1 MKIISLLPADTY
13 TVINRTVFTEKDKN
27 NLITLYEPII
37 GPIPVALYL
46 TLFRDLDKLEIIST
60 DFTHHHLMTIM
71 RTGLDIIKTARE
83 SLEAV
88 GLLKTYYKEGE
99 VNSYVYE
106 LYSPLSAREFFNNPI
121 FNIVLYNNIGKEEYE
136 LLKGEYSKLNFD
148 LRDYVDITKPMNMT
162 FKPSNM
168 VESIDAREKKTLGL
182 NITDQIDF
190 DLLISSLPKN
200 LINERTFNKKTKELI
215 VNLSFVYN
223 LDTLKML
230 ELLRMVINENGSI
243 DKEELRKSARKY
255 YQYNNS
261 GNLPTLIYRT
271 QPEYLKSP
279 SGGMSNKDKII
290 AVFENTTPHDFLKSK
305 YKGSSPTSR
314 DLKLLET
321 LLEDVKLQPAVVN
334 VLVDYVLKKNNNKL
348 NQAFVETIAGQ
359 WKRSGVETAK
369 EAMELAIQ
377 ENKKINKKI
386 ETKTNKKVSSK
397 TPVWF
402 NETIEKEE
410 ISEEERKELTE
421 LLKEFR

>member
-13 TVINRTVFTEKDKN
+13 TIVNRTILTEKDKN

-46 TLFRDLDKLEIIST
+46 TLIRDLDKLEIMSG
-60 DFTHHHLMTIM
+60 DLTHHHLMTIM
-71 RTGLDIIKTARE
+71 RTSLDIIKTARE
-83 SLEAV
+83 TLEAV
-88 GLLKTYYKEGE
+88 GLLKTYFKEGDS
-99 VNSYVYE
+99 NSYVYE
-106 LYSPLSAREFFNNPI
+106 LYSPLSANEFFNNPV

-136 LLKGEYSKLNFD
+136 LLKLEYSKLHID
-148 LRDYVDITKPMNMT
+148 LKEYEDITKPMNMT
-162 FKPSNM
+162 FKSSNM
-168 VESIDAREKKTLGL
+168 IEPILAREKKSLGL

-190 DLLISSLPKN
+190 NLLISSLPKT

-215 VNLSFVYN
+215 TNLSFVYN
-223 LDTLKML
+223 LDTLKMI

-243 DKEELRKSARKY
+243 NKEELRKSARKY

-271 QPEYLKSP
+271 QPEYLKTP

-305 YKGSSPTSR
+305 YKGSSPTPR
-314 DLKLLET
+314 DLKLLEE

-359 WKRSGVETAK
+359 WKRNGVETAK

-386 ETKTNKKVSSK
+386 ENKTNKRVSLK

-410 ISEEERKELTE
+410 ISEEERIELTE

>member
-13 TVINRTVFTEKDKN
+13 TVINRTILTEKDKN

-46 TLFRDLDKLEIIST
+46 TLLRDLDKLEIMSG
-60 DFTHHHLMTIM
+60 DLTHHHLMSIM
-71 RTGLDIIKTARE
+71 RTGLDIIRTARE
-83 SLEAV
+83 TLEAV
-88 GLLKTYYKEGE
+88 GLLKTYFKEGDT
-99 VNSYVYE
+99 NSYVYE
-106 LYSPLSAREFFNNPI
+106 LYSPLTANEFFNNPV

-136 LLKGEYSKLNFD
+136 LLKIEYSKLHID
-148 LRDYVDITKPMNMT
+148 LKDYEDITKPMNMT
-162 FKPSNM
+162 FKSSNTI
-168 VESIDAREKKTLGL
+168 ETIEAKEKKTLGL

-215 VNLSFVYN
+215 TNLSFVYN
-223 LDTLKML
+223 LDTLKMI
-230 ELLRMVINENGSI
+230 ELLRMVITENGTI
-243 DKEELRKSARKY
+243 NKEELRKSARKY

-271 QPEYLKSP
+271 QPEYLKNP

-314 DLKLLET
+314 DLKLLEE

-348 NQAFVETIAGQ
+348 NQSFVETIAGQ
-359 WKRSGVETAK
+359 WKRNGVETAK

-386 ETKTNKKVSSK
+386 ETKTNKKVSPK

>member
-13 TVINRTVFTEKDKN
+13 TVINRTILTEKDKN

-46 TLFRDLDKLEIIST
+46 TLLRDLDKLEIMSG
-60 DFTHHHLMTIM
+60 DLTHHHLMSIM
-71 RTGLDIIKTARE
+71 RTGLDIIRTARE
-83 SLEAV
+83 TLEAV
-88 GLLKTYYKEGE
+88 GLLKTYFKEGDT
-99 VNSYVYE
+99 NSYVYE
-106 LYSPLSAREFFNNPI
+106 LYSPLTANEFFNNPV

-136 LLKGEYSKLNFD
+136 LLKIEYSKLHID
-148 LRDYVDITKPMNMT
+148 LKDYEDITKPMNMT
-162 FKPSNM
+162 FKSSNTI
-168 VESIDAREKKTLGL
+168 ETIEAKEKKTLGL

-215 VNLSFVYN
+215 TNLSFVYN
-223 LDTLKML
+223 LDTLKMI
-230 ELLRMVINENGSI
+230 ELLRMVITENGTI
-243 DKEELRKSARKY
+243 NKEELRKSARKY

-271 QPEYLKSP
+271 QPEYLKNP

-314 DLKLLET
+314 DLKLLEE

-348 NQAFVETIAGQ
+348 NQSFVETIAGQ
-359 WKRSGVETAK
+359 WKRNGVETAK

-386 ETKTNKKVSSK
+386 ETKTNKKVSPK

-402 NETIEKEE
+402 NETIQKEE

>member
-13 TVINRTVFTEKDKN
+13 TVINRTILTEKDKN

-46 TLFRDLDKLEIIST
+46 TLLRDLDKLEIMSG
-60 DFTHHHLMTIM
+60 DLTHHHLMSIM
-71 RTGLDIIKTARE
+71 RTGLDIIRTARE
-83 SLEAV
+83 TLEAV
-88 GLLKTYYKEGE
+88 GLLKTYFKEGDT
-99 VNSYVYE
+99 NSYVYE
-106 LYSPLSAREFFNNPI
+106 LYSPLAANEFFNNPV

-136 LLKGEYSKLNFD
+136 LLKMEYSKLHID
-148 LRDYVDITKPMNMT
+148 LKDYEDITKPMNMT
-162 FKPSNM
+162 FKSSNTI
-168 VESIDAREKKTLGL
+168 ETIEAKEKKTLGL

-215 VNLSFVYN
+215 TNLSFVYN
-223 LDTLKML
+223 LDTLKMI
-230 ELLRMVINENGSI
+230 ELLRMVITENGTI
-243 DKEELRKSARKY
+243 NKEELRKSARKY

-271 QPEYLKSP
+271 QPEYLKNP

-314 DLKLLET
+314 DLKLLEE

-359 WKRSGVETAK
+359 WKRNGVETAK

-386 ETKTNKKVSSK
+386 ETKTNKKVSPK

>member
-13 TVINRTVFTEKDKN
+13 TVINRTILTEKDKN

-46 TLFRDLDKLEIIST
+46 TLLRDLDKLEIMSG
-60 DFTHHHLMTIM
+60 DLTHHHLMSIM
-71 RTGLDIIKTARE
+71 RTGLDIIRTARE
-83 SLEAV
+83 TLEAV
-88 GLLKTYYKEGE
+88 GLLKSYFKEGDT
-99 VNSYVYE
+99 NSYVYE
-106 LYSPLSAREFFNNPI
+106 LYSPLTANEFFNNPV

-136 LLKGEYSKLNFD
+136 LLKIEYSKLHID
-148 LRDYVDITKPMNMT
+148 LKDYEDITKPMNMT
-162 FKPSNM
+162 FKSSNTI
-168 VESIDAREKKTLGL
+168 ETIEAKEKKTLGL

-215 VNLSFVYN
+215 TNLSFVYN
-223 LDTLKML
+223 LDTLKMI
-230 ELLRMVINENGSI
+230 ELLRMVITENGTI
-243 DKEELRKSARKY
+243 NKEELRKSARKY

-271 QPEYLKSP
+271 QPEYLKNP

-314 DLKLLET
+314 DLKLLEE

-359 WKRSGVETAK
+359 WKRNGVETAK

-386 ETKTNKKVSSK
+386 ETKTNKKVSPK